1 MEAQARLAGPW
12 GHGQLPACLGM
23 RQSEPS
29 LLSWA
34 YSPHLSLLK
43 GKDDSYS

>member
-1 MEAQARLAGPW
+1 MEAQARLVGPW